1 MASSSTKLPN
11 LASNDGSFHPSQ
23 SSRPSLKDFVLM
35 QQASPGKQILMWNFP
50 EQTWLIWNPKKL
62 DKARADL
69 WQGVHFILKALYFI
83 KRSFSSRDIVR
94 WAPDKF
100 TKLVYSTD
108 EWDAKLKLNLSLFHS
123 QVLQRSLTYT
133 ILKRWRT
140 FPSYPTRLDDR
151 KGKVNVEVVR
161 NRRKIWFRERSDLD
175 REAFYCF
182 TYFTSESVD
191 WEQVYKRETTKDQR
205 IYDWIISSMASAASI
220 IFELGIDDQAEEDVK
235 KSRRGKTERNE
246 QWSNLAGEEA
256 PPCEDLPLREIFG
269 LGSSK
274 HLTANHN
281 SSLKSSNDDSHFMD
295 SPKDVED
302 GMADSD
308 NTSFQTQK
316 RKRQPTQKAR
326 EASEMSRPKRSRRTS
341 HSLTSATSPPG
352 GVHKKAGSALADN
365 VSEPEYPKRPDLK
378 AESSKSSQED
388 MACDISPS
396 IVFTAIYPMAELATA
411 AAISTPSISHLHKRK
426 PSSQS
431 MDQSTST
438 SQGTQITFYFPS
450 VTDPDVTSTNNER
463 EESPPI
469 INPDPPISKSLKRSH
484 DGRFISTRS
493 RKTRNATEHLTPMA
507 SRPSSPQS
515 PISALPSH
523 SSSPLSR
530 PYSPPPR
537 PSLTT
542 ETISHWDKLKAMEF
556 LTRMQVPEDDVITM
570 GKHTWPSGNG
580 QPEMEFDGRTLLQL
594 DREHVLDD
602 KTILL
607 EEPGRM
613 WDVIR
618 QAQNW
623 AWRNDEVLERR
634 AGEVGSVSGR
644 PIEVVEDDDPVIFK
658 TGRNGRGKR
667 PVYEFRDDEG
677 VVDLSDKGVVELSDD
692 GQEGVVDL
700 SDIEDEEGDAN
711 SPIVVDDKPQRR
723 SERDSGHDITDLTVS
738 SSDEMDDLYDA

>member
-1 MASSSTKLPN
+1 
-11 LASNDGSFHPSQ
+11 
-23 SSRPSLKDFVLM
+23 
-35 QQASPGKQILMWNFP
+35 MWNFP

-269 LGSSK
+269 LG
-274 HLTANHN
+274 
-281 SSLKSSNDDSHFMD
+281 
-295 SPKDVED
+295 
-302 GMADSD
+302 
-308 NTSFQTQK
+308 
-316 RKRQPTQKAR
+316 
-326 EASEMSRPKRSRRTS
+326 
-341 HSLTSATSPPG
+341 

-388 MACDISPS
+388 MAS
-396 IVFTAIYPMAELATA
+396 
-411 AAISTPSISHLHKRK
+411 
-426 PSSQS
+426 
-431 MDQSTST
+431 
-438 SQGTQITFYFPS
+438 
-450 VTDPDVTSTNNER
+450 
-463 EESPPI
+463 
-469 INPDPPISKSLKRSH
+469 
-484 DGRFISTRS
+484 
-493 RKTRNATEHLTPMA
+493 
-507 SRPSSPQS
+507 
-515 PISALPSH
+515 
-523 SSSPLSR
+523 
-530 PYSPPPR
+530 
-537 PSLTT
+537 
-542 ETISHWDKLKAMEF
+542 MEF